1 MHSSKS
7 TRPVPN
13 VSEEIAATHP
23 RQLRW
28 AAIVPA
34 SIIALAGV
42 CFLGVWLYT
51 FRPLPPLPQ
60 PTGRVTAWSAAEWSH
75 LPADEERCFLV
86 NNMWNR
92 GAAGVH
98 FAQEIFDENLAGSRA
113 VGWRWR
119 SPWQASPSIVSYP
132 EMICGNKPWD
142 QPMGAFP
149 GLPMHPAANPEAT
162 TGPRHLTVDYNIR
175 LRATGVYNL
184 AFSLWAVSNLPPSP
198 ATIHCEIMIW
208 IANSGQKPAGT
219 LRGTVNVQGT
229 PYDVWINEHQH
240 DNSGANKNEWTYVA
254 YVARS
259 PVLNGPLDLTAFV
272 IDLEQRKILTPAQ
285 WITDLE
291 LGNEVAEGAGITEI
305 QNFALHLE

>member
-7 TRPVPN
+7 TQPGPS
-13 VSEEIAATHP
+13 VSEANAATQP
-23 RQLRW
+23 RQPRW

-34 SIIALAGV
+34 SLSALAALWFIGA
-42 CFLGVWLYT
+42 WLYT
-51 FRPLPPLPQ
+51 FRALPPLPH
-60 PTGRVTAWSAAEWSH
+60 PSGRVTAWSAAEWSH

-86 NNMWNR
+86 NNAWNR

-98 FAQEIFDENLAGSRA
+98 FAQEIFDENVAGNRA

-119 SPWQASPSIVSYP
+119 SPWQISSSIVSYP

-149 GLPMHPAANPEAT
+149 GLPLHPEANPGSKRLIA
-162 TGPRHLTVDYNIR
+162 DYNIR
-175 LRATGVYNL
+175 LQATGVYNL

-198 ATIHCEIMIW
+198 ATIRCEAMIW

-219 LRGTVNVQGT
+219 LRGTINVQGT
-229 PYDVWINEHQH
+229 DYDVWINDHQH

-254 YVARS
+254 FVARR
-259 PVLNGPLDLTAFV
+259 PVLRGPLDLGAFV
-272 IDLEQRKILTPAQ
+272 DDLRQRGILTPAQ
-285 WITDLE
+285 WLTDVE

-305 QNFALHLE
+305 QDFALRLQ